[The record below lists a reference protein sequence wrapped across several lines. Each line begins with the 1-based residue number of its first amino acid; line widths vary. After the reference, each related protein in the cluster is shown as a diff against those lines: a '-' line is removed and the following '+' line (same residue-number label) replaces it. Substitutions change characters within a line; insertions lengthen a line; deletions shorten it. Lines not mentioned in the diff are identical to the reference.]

1 MSSLAEALIAE
12 CEGRNR
18 CVYRDTRG
26 FASIG
31 IGCLVDPKVPGAGLC
46 DAAIEAQFA
55 HDSEHARTVASE
67 FPHYAEMNEVRQ
79 AVLVSLA
86 FQLGTKPLH
95 WPNFMAALEAKDF
108 TAAAAAG
115 RDTDWWRA
123 QTPARA
129 EREMV
134 MLASGNWAV
143 QT

>member
-26 FASIG
+26 FMTIG

-46 DAAIEAQFA
+46 DAAIEVQFA
-55 HDSEHARTVASE
+55 HDSEHARTVAAE

-79 AVLVSLA
+79 AVLISMA
-86 FQLGTKPLH
+86 FQMGTKPLH
-95 WPNFMAALEAKDF
+95 WPDFMAALKAKDYN
-108 TAAAAAG
+108 AAAVAG
-115 RDTDWWRA
+115 LDSEWHK

-134 MLASGNWAV
+134 MLRSGSWAMSA
-143 QT
+143 

>member
-1 MSSLAEALIAE
+1 VSSLAEALIAE

-26 FASIG
+26 FLTIG
-31 IGCLVDPKVPGAGLC
+31 IGCLVDPAVAGAGLC

-67 FPHYAEMNEVRQ
+67 FPHYAELNEVRQ
-79 AVLVSLA
+79 AVLISMA
-86 FQLGTKPLH
+86 FQLGTKPLN
-95 WPNFMAALEAKDF
+95 WPDFMAALEAKDYV
-108 TAAAAAG
+108 AAAAAG

-134 MLASGNWAV
+134 MLASGAWAV